1 MLGHCPNITGSLNQI
16 SLRNSHGVIF
26 GADGA
31 FSAPAE
37 MAGDTATAASATG
50 TVFYNMAF
58 RGSNCS
64 SIYKNN
70 STVQS
75 NAFQILMIIKV

>member
-1 MLGHCPNITGSLNQI
+1 M
-16 SLRNSHGVIF
+16 IF
-26 GADGA
+26 AADGA
-31 FSAPAE
+31 FTAPAE
-37 MAGDTATAASATG
+37 MAGDTATATSATG
-50 TVFYNMAF
+50 TAFYNMAF

-75 NAFQILMIIKV
+75 NALQILMIIKV

>member
-1 MLGHCPNITGSLNQI
+1 MLGPNITGSLNQI

-31 FSAPAE
+31 FTAPAE

-75 NAFQILMIIKV
+75 NAFQIFMIIKV